1 MITWARRLWMLPLVV
16 LLAATVVAGGLAWS
30 RSPNGSSMAPA
41 SASASAWPSSIA
53 PIAAFVSHDRG
64 LAFLHPVPVHF
75 QSPRTFDR
83 QTAAQDQ
90 PDTTSERADVRLQ
103 AAEYR
108 ALGLLGGSVNLV
120 AAQTALDTGDVLAY
134 YDDVKKDIV
143 IRGTSLS
150 PDTKITLAHEL
161 THVLQD
167 QHFNLIKLDNEADTS
182 DRDFAI
188 TAIEEGDAVLT
199 ENDYGASLPPRQQR
213 EANAEEDAP
222 GPGGAAAPAGPTANT
237 DFLDISSNVPYVLG
251 PDFVLL
257 LYNVGGIR
265 MTNRAFEHPP
275 ATELDIVD
283 PAAYLLHQSTRHL
296 APPALARGEKR
307 IGSPDTFG
315 AFETYMTLAGD
326 MDARTALV
334 AADGWGGGSVTQY
347 RDGALSCT
355 RLDVVGRTAADS
367 TALDRAFGTWA
378 TTLPQHQATLIR
390 RGAMTVVSA
399 CDPGRTATTGTRS
412 REHALDVVDERNANM
427 ASAFLYANLAP
438 SVALC
443 VGNQSLTDPTLLQAE
458 ATEATS
464 FSAPAPSVQRTVDT
478 QMRDLIRSCGLGSR
492 AATGQGV
499 HV

>member
-16 LLAATVVAGGLAWS
+16 LLAATVVAGSLAWS
-30 RSPNGSSMAPA
+30 RSPNGSAPA
-41 SASASAWPSSIA
+41 SAPAWPSSIA

-90 PDTTSERADVRLQ
+90 PDTKSEKADVRLQ

-120 AAQTALDTGDVLAY
+120 AAQTALDTGAVLAY

-143 IRGTSLS
+143 IRGTTLS

-167 QHFNLIKLDNEADTS
+167 QHFNLTKLDNEADTS
-182 DRDFAI
+182 DKDFAI

-213 EANAEEDAP
+213 EANAEEAAP
-222 GPGGAAAPAGPTANT
+222 GPGGAPAPTGAGSGPTANT
-237 DFLDISSNVPYVLG
+237 DFLDISSSVPYVLG

-275 ATELDIVD
+275 TSELDIVD
-283 PAAYLLHQSTRHL
+283 PAAYLLHQTSRRL
-296 APPALARGEKR
+296 APPALGPGEKR

-326 MDARTALV
+326 LDARTALA

-347 RDGALSCT
+347 RDGARSCT
-355 RLDVVGRTAADS
+355 RLNLVGRTAADGA
-367 TALDRAFGTWA
+367 ALDRAFGAWA
-378 TTLPQHQATLIR
+378 TALPPHQAVITR
-390 RGAMTVVSA
+390 RGAITVVSA
-399 CDPGRTATTGTRS
+399 CDPGRTATTGTRF
-412 REHALDVVDERNANM
+412 RDHALDVVDERNANM
-427 ASAFLYANLAP
+427 ASAYLYADLAP

-443 VGNQSLTDPTLLQAE
+443 VGNRSLTDPTLLRAE
-458 ATEATS
+458 AAEDNS
-464 FSAPAPSVQRTVDT
+464 FSASASSVQRTVDT
-478 QMRDLIRSCGLGSR
+478 QMRDLIRSCGPGSR
-492 AATGQGV
+492 ATTGQGV
-499 HV
+499 PV

>member
-1 MITWARRLWMLPLVV
+1 MLPLVA
-16 LLAATVVAGGLAWS
+16 LLAATVVAADLASS
-30 RSPNGSSMAPA
+30 RSAP
-41 SASASAWPSSIA
+41 AWPSSIA

-90 PDTTSERADVRLQ
+90 PDNASEKVSDRLQ

-120 AAQTALDTGDVLAY
+120 SAQTALDTGSVLAY

-143 IRGTSLS
+143 IRGTTLS

-167 QHFNLIKLDNEADTS
+167 QHFNLIKLDDEADTS
-182 DRDFAI
+182 DQEFAT

-199 ENDYGASLPPRQQR
+199 QNDYAASLPPRQQR
-213 EANAEEDAP
+213 EADAEENAPDGSGGAPTPP
-222 GPGGAAAPAGPTANT
+222 GPTGNA

-257 LYNVGGIR
+257 LYNVGGIAL
-265 MTNRAFEHPP
+265 TNQAFEHPP
-275 ATELDIVD
+275 TTELDIVD

-296 APPALARGEKR
+296 APPALGRGER
-307 IGSPDTFG
+307 RLGAPDTFG

-326 MDARTALV
+326 MDARTALA

-347 RDGALSCT
+347 RHGAQSCT
-355 RLDVVGRTAADS
+355 RLDLVGRTATESA
-367 TALDRAFGTWA
+367 ALARAFTTWA
-378 TTLPQHQATLIR
+378 RALPQHQAVITR
-390 RGAMTVVSA
+390 RGAITVVSA

-412 REHALDVVDERNANM
+412 RQHALDVVDERNANM
-427 ASAFLYANLAP
+427 ASAYLYANLAP

-443 VGNQSLTDPTLLQAE
+443 VGNLAVTDPALLGAE
-458 ATEATS
+458 DTQDNS
-464 FSAPAPSVQRTVDT
+464 LHVPASVQRTIDT
-478 QMRDLIRSCGLGSR
+478 QMRRLIRSCGLGSQ
-492 AATGQGV
+492 ATTGLGV

>member
-1 MITWARRLWMLPLVV
+1 VTASWARRLWMLPLVV

-30 RSPNGSSMAPA
+30 RSPSRSTPT
-41 SASASAWPSSIA
+41 WPSSIA

-90 PDTTSERADVRLQ
+90 PENASEKTSDRLQ

-120 AAQTALDTGDVLAY
+120 AAQTALDTGTILAY

-143 IRGTSLS
+143 IRGTTLS

-182 DRDFAI
+182 DKEFAI
-188 TAIEEGDAVLT
+188 TAVEEGDAVLT

-213 EANAEEDAP
+213 QANAEENAPDGSGGAPAPP
-222 GPGGAAAPAGPTANT
+222 GPTGNA
-237 DFLDISSNVPYVLG
+237 DFLDISSSVPYVLG

-257 LYNVGGIR
+257 LYNVGGIA
-265 MTNRAFEHPP
+265 MTNGAFERPP
-275 ATELDIVD
+275 TTELDIVD
-283 PAAYLLHQSTRHL
+283 PAAYLLHQSTRRL
-296 APPALARGEKR
+296 APPALGPGER
-307 IGSPDTFG
+307 RLGSPDTFG

-326 MDARTALV
+326 MDARTALA

-347 RDGALSCT
+347 RDGARSCT
-355 RLDVVGRTAADS
+355 RLDLVGRTAAES
-367 TALDRAFGTWA
+367 AALTQAFTTWA
-378 TTLPQHQATLIR
+378 RALPQHQAVITR
-390 RGAMTVVSA
+390 RGAITVASA
-399 CDPGRTATTGTRS
+399 CDPGRTATTGSRS
-412 REHALDVVDERNANM
+412 RPHALDVVDERNANM
-427 ASAFLYANLAP
+427 ASAYLYATLTP

-443 VGNQSLTDPTLLQAE
+443 VGNQSLTDPALLRAE
-458 ATEATS
+458 DTQDNS
-464 FSAPAPSVQRTVDT
+464 FSTPASVQRTIDT
-478 QMRDLIRSCGLGSR
+478 QMRDLIRSCGLGSP
-492 AATGQGV
+492 ATTGQGV

>member
-1 MITWARRLWMLPLVV
+1 VTALWARRLWMLPLVV
-16 LLAATVVAGGLAWS
+16 LLAATVGAGGLAWS
-30 RSPNGSSMAPA
+30 WSPSRSAPA
-41 SASASAWPSSIA
+41 WPGSIA

-90 PDTTSERADVRLQ
+90 PENASEKASDRLQ

-120 AAQTALDTGDVLAY
+120 AAQTALDTGTVLAY
-134 YDDVKKDIV
+134 YDDDKKDIV
-143 IRGTSLS
+143 IRGTTLS

-167 QHFNLIKLDNEADTS
+167 QHFNLIKLDHEADTS
-182 DRDFAI
+182 DKEFAI
-188 TAIEEGDAVLT
+188 TAVEEGDAVLT

-213 EANAEEDAP
+213 QATAEENAPDGSGGAPEPP
-222 GPGGAAAPAGPTANT
+222 GPTGNA
-237 DFLDISSNVPYVLG
+237 DFLDISSSVPYVLG

-257 LYNVGGIR
+257 LYNVGGIA

-275 ATELDIVD
+275 TTELDLVD
-283 PAAYLLHQSTRHL
+283 PAAYLLHQSTRRL
-296 APPALARGEKR
+296 APPALGPGER
-307 IGSPDTFG
+307 RLGSPDTFG

-326 MDARTALV
+326 MDARTALA

-347 RDGALSCT
+347 GDGVRSCT
-355 RLDVVGRTAADS
+355 RLDLVGRTAADS
-367 TALDRAFGTWA
+367 AALTRAFTTWA
-378 TTLPQHQATLIR
+378 RALPQHQAVITR
-390 RGAMTVVSA
+390 RGAITVVSA
-399 CDPGRTATTGTRS
+399 CDPGRTATTGARS
-412 REHALDVVDERNANM
+412 RQHALDVVDERNANM
-427 ASAFLYANLAP
+427 ASAYLYANPAP

-443 VGNQSLTDPTLLQAE
+443 VGNQSLTDPALLGAE
-458 ATEATS
+458 DTQDNS
-464 FSAPAPSVQRTVDT
+464 FRTPASVQRTIDT
-478 QMRDLIRSCGLGSR
+478 QMRDLIRSCGLGSP

-499 HV
+499 RV

>member
-1 MITWARRLWMLPLVV
+1 MITWVRRLWMLPLVV

-30 RSPNGSSMAPA
+30 RSPNGSVPA
-41 SASASAWPSSIA
+41 SAPAWPSSIA

-90 PDTTSERADVRLQ
+90 PDTKSQKADVRLQ

-134 YDDVKKDIV
+134 YDDDKKDIV
-143 IRGTSLS
+143 IRGTTLS

-182 DRDFAI
+182 DKDFAV
-188 TAIEEGDAVLT
+188 TALEEGDAVLT

-222 GPGGAAAPAGPTANT
+222 GPGPPPPPAPAGPRGNT
-237 DFLDISSNVPYVLG
+237 DFLDISSSVPYVLG

-265 MTNRAFEHPP
+265 MTDRAFERPP

-296 APPALARGEKR
+296 APPALTRGEKR

-326 MDARTALV
+326 MDARTALA
-334 AADGWGGGSVTQY
+334 AADGWGGGSVRQY

-355 RLDVVGRTAADS
+355 RFDVVGRTAADS
-367 TALDRAFGTWA
+367 AALDRAFGAWA
-378 TTLPQHQATLIR
+378 TALPQHQAVITR
-390 RGAMTVVSA
+390 RGAITVVSA

-412 REHALDVVDERNANM
+412 RDHALDVIDERNANM
-427 ASAFLYANLAP
+427 ASAYLYANLAP

-458 ATEATS
+458 GTEDNS
-464 FSAPAPSVQRTVDT
+464 FSAPASSVQRTVDT

-499 HV
+499 RV